1 MATDSGLHL
10 AAYKSLFITTGH
22 TFLLSVITFWR
33 FHDRSWTGHNKR
45 YNALFSN
52 PFIVLARRFW
62 GTGRIPSPAHF
73 PAGGRLWHSP
83 CTLSETSPPVR
94 MEVTGF
100 EIDALASAIPTLF
113 EELFDGSAQLH
124 GGFRYRG
131 RLFFCR
137 HE

>member
-1 MATDSGLHL
+1 LT
-10 AAYKSLFITTGH
+10 AYTSLFITTGH

-33 FHDRSWTGHNKR
+33 FHDRSWTDWEQQKVQR
-45 YNALFSN
+45 IVFD

-73 PAGGRLWHSP
+73 QAGGRLWHSP